1 MRPVLAVI
9 LTVAAVLA
17 IATGAG
23 LIFADR
29 ISTQVGAGAALT
41 VAGLAAWLIVRD
53 ST

>member
-9 LTVAAVLA
+9 LTVVAVIA

-29 ISTQVGAGAALT
+29 ISTQVGLGAGLA
-41 VAGLAAWLIVRD
+41 VAGLAVWLIVRD